1 MQLYNGKSTI
11 CWCKIDESSSKED
24 VAEIFK
30 DIKNYGN
37 IDYVGC
43 WYIKA
48 ANYMKNTNIETA
60 LVSTNSI
67 CQGEQTTIL
76 WKDMLNNGIN
86 INFAYR
92 TFRWIVKLV

>member
-1 MQLYNGKSTI
+1 MGNPPFVGARLMSPIQKA
-11 CWCKIDESSSKED
+11 D

-30 DIKNYGN
+30 SIKNYGN

-48 ANYMKNTNIETA
+48 ANYMKNTSIETA

-76 WKDMLNNGIN
+76 WKR
-86 INFAYR
+86 Y
-92 TFRWIVKLV
+92 VE